1 MDMTKTKKYLPSSNS
16 LKLLYE
22 IIDILEP
29 HYKKTTHNDFN
40 IFKVN
45 ELIIDY
51 TIKTPL
57 MTRGN
62 NNLIGHIINIF
73 IDAMVMSNKDK
84 VLFSSFLCCKKRR
97 LDMVFIANHE
107 ITKDQLTHDIENGRM
122 KIFNYILNNSYFNE
136 LTLNKSYYVA
146 SINDNNF
153 TYLSSL
159 EQTNIAQKKVNVSH
173 IRQIDLSNKYD
184 ILYDIFIKNDIYYLF
199 SIELIQL
206 RVGKMK
212 NNATMIY
219 NDCKK
224 CDLLL
229 YAFIDN
235 FDTLYNELS
244 TTPNESDEER
254 IYMKNFED
262 NTIIYGVYK
271 IKLQQLNKKNYKH
284 LHKIAIINNKDNRQM
299 INNDCYKVS
308 SYLYKTNSFN
318 NNYRHTY
325 SFYITKNE
333 QPKQKTDEELIKLF
347 CEEPK
352 KPTKPNKILPSFN
365 SSCGGETPQNKS
377 ENESISEDES
387 TSEEERQ
394 DIILQDLKLN
404 INYHPR
410 IINKSKIYD
419 ILYNLIINN
428 YRFEKEYLQ
437 YGFIYVSKDYDKD
450 YTNTHYINFCFE
462 NDGYVK
468 GGFIRRS
475 KTYHGYLTKDLNEIK
490 NLSYIENINLI

>member
-1 MDMTKTKKYLPSSNS
+1 MNMKTINAINLYLPPSNLPPNIPQPIPINVLYDIFDMLKPS
-16 LKLLYE
+16 LIPNY
-22 IIDILEP
+22 
-29 HYKKTTHNDFN
+29 HNDFN
-40 IFKVN
+40 IYKAN
-45 ELIIDY
+45 ELIKDY

-62 NNLIGHIINIF
+62 NNLIGHILNVF
-73 IDAMVMSNKDK
+73 IDAMVMYNKGK
-84 VLFSSFLCCKKRR
+84 CLFSSFLSSKKNR
-97 LDMVFIANHE
+97 LDMVFIANE
-107 ITKDQLTHDIENGRM
+107 DITKDKLTHDIDSGRL

-136 LTLNKSYYVA
+136 LILNKSYYVA

-159 EQTNIAQKKVNVSH
+159 EQVNISQKKVNVSH
-173 IRQIDLSNKYD
+173 IRQIDLNNKYD

-206 RVGKMK
+206 RVAKAK
-212 NNATMIY
+212 NNATMIF

-235 FDTLYNELS
+235 FDTLYNEIS
-244 TTPNESDEER
+244 TTPNESNEDR
-254 IYMKNFED
+254 INMKNFED

-271 IKLQQLNKKNYKH
+271 IKLQRLNKKNYKH
-284 LHKIAIINNKDNRQM
+284 LHKIPIVRNNNMDGLINKEN
-299 INNDCYKVS
+299 YSVS
-308 SYLYKTNSFN
+308 SFLFKTNSFN
-318 NNYRHTY
+318 NNNRHSY
-325 SFYITKNE
+325 LFYITKNE
-333 QPKQKTDEELIKLF
+333 EPPHNTDEELIKLF
-347 CEEPK
+347 CKEPK
-352 KPTKPNKILPSFN
+352 TKNKQIKTEEL
-365 SSCGGETPQNKS
+365 
-377 ENESISEDES
+377 NEDSEDSED
-387 TSEEERQ
+387 SEEEKQ
-394 DIILQDLKLN
+394 EIITEDLKLN

-428 YRFEKEYLQ
+428 YRFENEYLQ

-468 GGFIRRS
+468 GGLIRRT
-475 KTYHGYLTKDLNEIK
+475 KTYHGYLTKDLTEIK